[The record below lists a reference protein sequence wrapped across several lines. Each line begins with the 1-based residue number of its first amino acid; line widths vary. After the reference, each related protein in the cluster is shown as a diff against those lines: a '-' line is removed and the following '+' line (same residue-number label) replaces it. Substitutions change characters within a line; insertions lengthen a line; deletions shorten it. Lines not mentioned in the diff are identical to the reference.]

1 MMGKFLLVFAVGSV
15 RRWSRRRAE
24 RNAMWLATDQLSRS
38 PDDILNDIGI
48 SRDDVRYRSGRST
61 SIDQ

>member
-1 MMGKFLLVFAVGSV
+1 MMTKFLLVAVGSILA
-15 RRWSRRRAE
+15 WYKRRAE

-38 PDDILNDIGI
+38 PDDTLNDIGI
-48 SRDDVRYRSGRST
+48 SRDDVLYRSGRST

>member
-1 MMGKFLLVFAVGSV
+1 MMMKFLLVAAGSILA
-15 RRWSRRRAE
+15 WHNRRAE

-38 PDDILNDIGI
+38 PDDTLNDIGI